1 MDENQNY
8 YGYSNAGQE
17 SPGQQNAYTPVQQTQ
32 TQTYGQQQGAYTQP
46 DPYVYEYE
54 EDAQD
59 QTQQAPVKKK
69 RVGAKIALIA
79 FSLVAALAIIWGMAY
94 TVLRAASRTSGT
106 GDSGT
111 GVSFSQALNT
121 DNNVPVTG
129 GTGDV
134 TESGTGHSKIDL
146 EIAEPGPTVVTDVT
160 KVVDQVMPSIVSID
174 NNFTDRRRTIYGV
187 YEQEALASG
196 SGVIIGKSETELMIV
211 TNNHVISGAN
221 SLLVFF
227 HGNTSAPAQVRG
239 TNAAMDLA
247 VIVVSMNDLD
257 EETKNTI
264 KVATIGD
271 SDTLQ
276 LGEPTIAIGN
286 ALGIGQ
292 SVTTGVVSALNREI
306 TMEDGTTG
314 TFIQTDAA
322 INSGNSG
329 GALINSRGELIGI
342 NTAKLGG
349 SSIEG
354 MGFAIPIT
362 QARETIERLMSMGV
376 RELAAE
382 GNRGYMNISI
392 TSAQGVPGAYITTVQ
407 DGGAASEVGMQV
419 GDVITKLDDIE
430 ISGRDDLITALDYY
444 SVGDT
449 VEVTVNRLTIGGFV
463 EMKFTVTLR
472 SQMGT

>member
-8 YGYSNAGQE
+8 Y
-17 SPGQQNAYTPVQQTQ
+17 
-32 TQTYGQQQGAYTQP
+32 
-46 DPYVYEYE
+46 VYEYE
-54 EDAQD
+54 PVPAGPQV
-59 QTQQAPVKKK
+59 QTAPVKKK
-69 RVGAKIALIA
+69 RTGAKIALIA
-79 FSLVAALAIIWGMAY
+79 LSFVAALGIIWGMAY
-94 TVLRAASRTSGT
+94 TVLRAASPRLNGIIVSNEGSSGAQVVYTADAPPVTNNGT
-106 GDSGT
+106 G
-111 GVSFSQALNT
+111 N
-121 DNNVPVTG
+121 
-129 GTGDV
+129 
-134 TESGTGHSKIDL
+134 EKIEL
-146 EIAEPGPTVVTDVT
+146 EIAEDTPVVVTDVT
-160 KVVDQVMPSIVSID
+160 KVVDDVIPSIVSID
-174 NNFTDRRRTIYGV
+174 NNFTERTRTIYGV
-187 YEQEALASG
+187 YEQDALASG
-196 SGVIIGKSETELMIV
+196 SGVIIGKSETELLIV

-227 HGNTSAPAQVRG
+227 HGGGSAPAEVRG

-247 VIVVSMNDLD
+247 VIVVQMADLS

-306 TMEDGTTG
+306 TMEDGTSG

-322 INSGNSG
+322 INHGNSG

-349 SSIEG
+349 SSVEG

-362 QARETIERLMSMGV
+362 QARETIERLMTQGV

-392 TSAQGVPGAYITTVQ
+392 NTAQGITGAYITTVQ
-407 DGGAASEVGMQV
+407 EGGAAEEAGMQI
-419 GDVITKLDDIE
+419 GDVITRLDDIE
-430 ISGRDDLITALDYY
+430 ITSRDDLISALDYY

-449 VEVTVNRLTIGGFV
+449 VEVTVQRLTIGGFV
-463 EMKFTVTLR
+463 EMHFTITLR
-472 SQMGT
+472 SQMGA